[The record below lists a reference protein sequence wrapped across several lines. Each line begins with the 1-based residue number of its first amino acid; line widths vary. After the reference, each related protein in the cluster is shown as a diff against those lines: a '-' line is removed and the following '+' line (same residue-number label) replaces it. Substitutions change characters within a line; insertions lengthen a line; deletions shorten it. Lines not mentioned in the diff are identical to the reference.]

1 MAMLLSL
8 VSLFTMD
15 RSLWV
20 VVYHLYGFRRQWRT
34 RFRERPFFYR
44 PLILTPRPKT
54 CVPFASA
61 HLFSAELKWKSP
73 SSLLLITVL
82 LCWIL
87 STKIWFLTWNVT
99 TRRLYMMQCV
109 QLHVLLLIKFR
120 VISRWLTENE
130 KFESRLLVKKHSIF
144 VSCNVFISFK
154 FRDFL
159 DSLVTWRCESV
170 LFRCQSCRR
179 EHQTSLALH
188 HRTIFC
194 LVGSRSIPVNRL

>member
-20 VVYHLYGFRRQWRT
+20 VVYHLYGIRRQWRT

-87 STKIWFLTWNVT
+87 SIKIWFLTWNAT
-99 TRRLYMMQCV
+99 TRRTHDQCL
-109 QLHVLLLIKFR
+109 QLHVVLLIKFR

-130 KFESRLLVKKHSIF
+130 KFESRLLVKKA
-144 VSCNVFISFK
+144 CNFY
-154 FRDFL
+154 FL
-159 DSLVTWRCESV
+159 
-170 LFRCQSCRR
+170 
-179 EHQTSLALH
+179 
-188 HRTIFC
+188 
-194 LVGSRSIPVNRL
+194 